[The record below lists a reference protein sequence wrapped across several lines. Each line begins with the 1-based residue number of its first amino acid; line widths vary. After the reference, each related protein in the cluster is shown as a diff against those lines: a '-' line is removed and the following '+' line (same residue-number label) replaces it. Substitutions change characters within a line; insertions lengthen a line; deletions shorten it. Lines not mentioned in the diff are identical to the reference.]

1 VSDQAPK
8 DTARQLT
15 TAELRQFVGDTL
27 AGGAAV
33 RRKLVEPMLFLEV
46 RPATQAASWV
56 FRYTFA
62 GKKTSQGFGKWPGV
76 GLKEARE
83 KASVAR
89 VLLSQ
94 GISPVESKRV
104 NLEAERQRQ
113 VRTVGAAVA
122 EWLASDAKKLTSPKY
137 AAQKARRLDEVLTFT
152 HKGRKVH
159 ALGQMP
165 VTTVTTENV
174 TDSLSVL
181 VDRGTHETA
190 RRVLG
195 DLEKAFD
202 WARGK
207 GWRAEANPCSGV
219 GVILEHPEKKGH
231 RAPALGDLGE
241 VVRGLRA
248 VQQADTFDYD
258 TRLARLL
265 LLTAARNVEVRQA
278 RWDEVIDL
286 DGKAP
291 RIEVPA
297 SRMKKRK
304 DWTIALSTQA
314 VEILKELRA
323 NSAQWGDK
331 ASPLVF
337 FKYGRDGRGKPC
349 HENTANLVLSR
360 AGLHDKVVAHGFRK
374 LFSTAAYSLWPYRGN
389 NRERAIEHSL
399 AHVNS
404 QTVEQTYNKSEFLD
418 ERRMLAQWWADHLD
432 HVADG
437 KVSNVVEFKQVSAG

>member
-1 VSDQAPK
+1 MSNEAPK
-8 DTARQLT
+8 DTDRLLT
-15 TAELRQFVGDTL
+15 TTELRQFVSDTL
-27 AGGAAV
+27 AGGSAV
-33 RRKLVEPMLFLEV
+33 RRKLVEPMLYLEV
-46 RPATQAASWV
+46 RPATRAASWV

-83 KASVAR
+83 KASAAR
-89 VLLSQ
+89 VLLSR
-94 GISPVESKRV
+94 GVSPVESKRN
-104 NLEAERQRQ
+104 NLEAEKQRQ

-122 EWLASDAKKLTSPKY
+122 EWLASDTKKLTSPKY
-137 AAQKARRLDEVLTFT
+137 AAQKARRLEEVLKFT

-159 ALGQMP
+159 PLGQMP

-207 GWRAEANPCSGV
+207 GWRAEANPCTGV
-219 GVILEHPEKKGH
+219 GVILERPEKIGH
-231 RAPALGDLGE
+231 RAPDLGDLGD
-241 VVRGLRA
+241 VVRGLQA
-248 VQQADTFDYD
+248 VQRSDTFDYD
-258 TRLARLL
+258 TRLTRLL

-286 DGKAP
+286 DGGAP
-291 RIEVPA
+291 RVEVPA

-304 DWTIALSTQA
+304 DWTITLSAQA
-314 VEILKELRA
+314 VGILKELRA
-323 NSAQWGDK
+323 NAAQWGDK

-337 FKYGRDGRGKPC
+337 FKYGKDGRGKPC
-349 HENTANLVLSR
+349 HENTANIVLTK

-399 AHVNS
+399 AHVNT
-404 QTVEQTYNKSEFLD
+404 QTVEQTYNKADFLS
-418 ERRMLAQWWADHLD
+418 ERRLLAQWWADHLD
-432 HVADG
+432 HAAG
-437 KVSNVVEFKQVSAG
+437 SKAGNVVEFKQVLAG

>member
-1 VSDQAPK
+1 LSDHTPI
-8 DTARQLT
+8 DTARPLT
-15 TAELRQFVGDTL
+15 TAELKQFVSDTL
-27 AGGAAV
+27 ANGTAV

-46 RPATQAASWV
+46 RPPTRAASWV

-62 GKKTSQGFGKWPGV
+62 GKKTSQGFGRWPGV

-83 KASVAR
+83 KASAAR
-89 VLLSQ
+89 VLLTQ
-94 GISPVESKRV
+94 GISPTESKRA
-104 NLEAERQRQ
+104 NLEAERLRQ

-122 EWLASDAKKLTSPKY
+122 EWLASDTKKLTSPKY

-159 ALGQMP
+159 ALGEMP
-165 VTTVTTENV
+165 VTKATTENV

-207 GWRAEANPCSGV
+207 GWRAEANPCTGV
-219 GVILEHPEKKGH
+219 GVILERPKKIGH
-231 RAPALGDLGE
+231 RAPDLGDLGD
-241 VVRGLRA
+241 VVRGLQE
-248 VQQADTFDYD
+248 VQREDTFDYD

-286 DGKAP
+286 DGEAP

-297 SRMKKRK
+297 SRMKRRK
-304 DWTIALSTQA
+304 DWTITLSKQA
-314 VEILKELRA
+314 VKILKELQA
-323 NSAQWGDK
+323 NAALWGDK
-331 ASPLVF
+331 ASPWSSS
-337 FKYGRDGRGKPC
+337 
-349 HENTANLVLSR
+349 NTAKTDAVSR
-360 AGLHDKVVAHGFRK
+360 ATR
-374 LFSTAAYSLWPYRGN
+374 T
-389 NRERAIEHSL
+389 
-399 AHVNS
+399 
-404 QTVEQTYNKSEFLD
+404 
-418 ERRMLAQWWADHLD
+418 RRTLC
-432 HVADG
+432 
-437 KVSNVVEFKQVSAG
+437 